1 MVLFSLSTIQAE
13 KSLFFLNFEVGHCFE
28 KQLPLIHQ
36 CTVGHF
42 CWNRLQSERSRLE
55 SWTAGWAKYCH
66 PRRQFPVLP
75 APKFHHQ
82 LGCPKSKKKW
92 KKQSTK
98 IHIQFKLLA
107 SDFQQQQLNCCS
119 SIGTLTI
126 MMDDDDDDETTT
138 TTATTT
144 MMMTTTTTTTVMMM
158 MIMTMMIMKV
168 SYRWM

>member
-1 MVLFSLSTIQAE
+1 MVLFSISTIQAE

-75 APKFHHQ
+75 APKSHRQ
-82 LGCPKSKKKW
+82 LGCPKIKKKW

-98 IHIQFKLLA
+98 IHIQFQLLA
-107 SDFQQQQLNCCS
+107 SDSQLNCCS
-119 SIGTLTI
+119 EIG
-126 MMDDDDDDETTT
+126 
-138 TTATTT
+138 T
-144 MMMTTTTTTTVMMM
+144 MMMMMM
-158 MIMTMMIMKV
+158 MIIMKV
-168 SYRWM
+168 SCRWIWHSQCAYMQ